1 MKNLV
6 LSFAAIILTFS
17 GSALA
22 VTNTEAV
29 QPEKMDIVETASSAK
44 VFGTLIA
51 AVKAADLV
59 EVLKSDGPFT
69 VFAPTDDA
77 FKKLPEGTIAKLLKP
92 ENKAMLV
99 SILKYHVVSGK
110 VVAAD
115 VVKLNSAKTV
125 EGGSVTIKIKDGSV
139 FLNGNSKVVQT
150 DIAASNGVIHVI
162 DTVLMPPAKKNI
174 VETAVSTNM
183 FNTLVAAVK
192 AAGLADTLM
201 GDGPFTVLAPTDDAF
216 KKLPAGTIESLLKPE
231 NKDML
236 VKILTY
242 HVISGE
248 VRSEQVAAMH
258 KAKTLQGQKVK
269 IKTKGSTVMINGAK
283 VIKAD
288 VEASNGVI
296 HVIDTVLMPK

>member
-99 SILKYHVVSGK
+99 SILKYHVVSGN

-248 VRSEQVAAMH
+248 VRSDQVAAMQ
-258 KAKTLQGQKVK
+258 KAKTLLGQKVK
-269 IKTKGSTVMINGAK
+269 IKTKGSAVMINGAK

>member
-22 VTNTEAV
+22 VSNTEAV

-248 VRSEQVAAMH
+248 VRSDQVAAMQ

>member
-22 VTNTEAV
+22 VSNTEAV

-248 VRSEQVAAMH
+248 VRSDQVAAMQ

-269 IKTKGSTVMINGAK
+269 IKTKGSAVMINGAK

>member
-22 VTNTEAV
+22 VSNTEAV

-248 VRSEQVAAMH
+248 VRSEQVAAMQ

-269 IKTKGSTVMINGAK
+269 IKTKGSAVMINGAK

>member
-59 EVLKSDGPFT
+59 DVLKSDGPFT
-69 VFAPTDDA
+69 VFAPTDKA

-110 VVAAD
+110 VLAAD
-115 VVKLNSAKTV
+115 VVKLNSANTV

>member
-22 VTNTEAV
+22 VSNTEAV
-29 QPEKMDIVETASSAK
+29 QPEEMDIVETASSAK

-99 SILKYHVVSGK
+99 SILKYHVVSGN

-248 VRSEQVAAMH
+248 VRSDQVAAMH

>member
-110 VVAAD
+110 VLAAD
-115 VVKLNSAKTV
+115 VVKLNSANTV

-248 VRSEQVAAMH
+248 VRSDQVAAMQ

-269 IKTKGSTVMINGAK
+269 IKTKGSAVMINGAK

>member
-248 VRSEQVAAMH
+248 VRSDQVAAMH

>member
-77 FKKLPEGTIAKLLKP
+77 FKKLTEGTIAKLLKP

-248 VRSEQVAAMH
+248 VRSDQVAAMQ

-269 IKTKGSTVMINGAK
+269 IKTKGSAVMINGAK

>member
-22 VTNTEAV
+22 VSNTEAV

-99 SILKYHVVSGK
+99 SILKYHVVSGN

-248 VRSEQVAAMH
+248 VRSDQVAAMQ

>member
-99 SILKYHVVSGK
+99 SILKYHVVSGN

-248 VRSEQVAAMH
+248 VRSDQVAAMH

>member
-248 VRSEQVAAMH
+248 VRSEQVAAMQ

-269 IKTKGSTVMINGAK
+269 IKTKGSAVMINGAK

>member
-248 VRSEQVAAMH
+248 VRSDQVAAMQ

-269 IKTKGSTVMINGAK
+269 IKTKGSAVMINGAK